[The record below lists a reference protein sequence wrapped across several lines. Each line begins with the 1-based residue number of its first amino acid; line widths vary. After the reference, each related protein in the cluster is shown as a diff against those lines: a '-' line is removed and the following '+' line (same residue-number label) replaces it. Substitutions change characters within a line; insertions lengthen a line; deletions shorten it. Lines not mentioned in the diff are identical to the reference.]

1 MTNPLDTFLVFSDQR
16 RPLAYAIAAVCVAI
30 VAAIDWKVEGFS
42 LGFLYI
48 IPILVASATLH
59 GWQILAFATGC
70 GILREIFS
78 HVHATPGAAIRVTT
92 GTAGF
97 ALAGY
102 FVSEL
107 NLKRQLV
114 TQALREREKQMQLR
128 QEAER
133 QLQVVI
139 DTSPLAILTLDSSG
153 TVSLANESAQQVL
166 GLGAQPLQ
174 GKAIQSYLPILNR
187 FLNVQHSASNLRT
200 TVESKGQ
207 RTDGEVFLAQIWL
220 STFATASGPHLAA
233 FIWDASENLR
243 DREGTGLDSMMATS
257 RILIG
262 AVSHEIRNLAAA
274 AAAAHGGMTSLPELD
289 QNENFQAL
297 GTIIEGLEKIAS
309 SGLSLAS
316 DHSAAVADLGMVL
329 DETRVVI
336 EAAFRDLDCAI
347 TWRISNELP
356 LVRAD
361 HHSLLQAFLN
371 LARNSQ
377 QALELTDNKKFIVE
391 AGLENDMVVVRFRD
405 TGPGVANPD
414 ELFKP
419 FQPGAYA
426 TGLGLYIS
434 RAVLRSHGGD
444 LRCEP
449 KSDGSCFV
457 VVLWP
462 AEDRR
467 DSRERK
473 GG

>member
-1 MTNPLDTFLVFSDQR
+1 
-16 RPLAYAIAAVCVAI
+16 
-30 VAAIDWKVEGFS
+30 
-42 LGFLYI
+42 
-48 IPILVASATLH
+48 
-59 GWQILAFATGC
+59 
-70 GILREIFS
+70 
-78 HVHATPGAAIRVTT
+78 
-92 GTAGF
+92 
-97 ALAGY
+97 
-102 FVSEL
+102 
-107 NLKRQLV
+107 
-114 TQALREREKQMQLR
+114 
-128 QEAER
+128 
-133 QLQVVI
+133 VVI

-166 GLGAQPLQ
+166 GLGDQPLQ
-174 GKAIQSYLPILNR
+174 GKQIQSYLPILNR

-200 TVESKGQ
+200 TVESRGQ

-220 STFATASGPHLAA
+220 STFATVSGPHLAA
-233 FIWDASENLR
+233 FFWDASENLR

-274 AAAAHGGMTSLPELD
+274 AAAAHGGMTSLPGMA

-297 GTIIEGLEKIAS
+297 GTIIQGLEKIAS
-309 SGLSLAS
+309 SGLSLAA

-336 EAAFRDLDCAI
+336 EAAFRDFDCAI
-347 TWRISNELP
+347 TWKIASGLP

-377 QALELTDNKKFIVE
+377 QAIEVADNKELIVE
-391 AGLENDMVVVRFRD
+391 ASVENDMVVVRFRD
-405 TGPGVANPD
+405 TGPGVASPD

-419 FQPGAYA
+419 FQPGAHS

-444 LRCEP
+444 LRSEP

-462 AEDRR
+462 AEDW
-467 DSRERK
+467 RERK
-473 GG
+473 GS

>member
-1 MTNPLDTFLVFSDQR
+1 MTNPLDGFLVFSDQR
-16 RPLAYAIAAVCVAI
+16 RPWAYAIAAVLVAI
-30 VAAIDWKVEGFS
+30 VAAIDWKVEEYS

-48 IPILVASATLH
+48 VPILVASATLY

-70 GILREIFS
+70 GVLRELFS
-78 HVHATPGAAIRVTT
+78 PIHPTPGAAIRVTI
-92 GTAGF
+92 GSAGF

-114 TQALREREKQMQLR
+114 TQALMEREKQMLLR

-174 GKAIQSYLPILNR
+174 GKPIQSYLPILNR

-207 RTDGEVFLAQIWL
+207 RADGEVFLAQIWL

-243 DREGTGLDSMMATS
+243 DREDTGLDSMMSTS

-274 AAAAHGGMTSLPELD
+274 AAAAHGGMGSLPGLD
-289 QNENFQAL
+289 RNENFEAL
-297 GTIIEGLEKIAS
+297 GAIIKGLEKIAS

-336 EAAFRDLDCAI
+336 EAAFRDFDGAI
-347 TWRISNELP
+347 NWKISSGLP

-377 QALELTDNKKFIVE
+377 RALKVTKNKVLTVE
-391 AGLENDMVVVRFRD
+391 AVVENDMVVVRFRD

-414 ELFKP
+414 DLFKP
-419 FQPGAYA
+419 FQPGAYS

-444 LRCEP
+444 LRWEP
-449 KSDGSCFV
+449 TSGGSCFV

-462 AEDRR
+462 AEE
-467 DSRERK
+467 SRERK
-473 GG
+473 SG